1 MNMPQ
6 DKIEFNEP
14 QNSNATSEGVNIRTL
29 MKDMVNLKD
38 LLEIETELLK
48 TMNISKVKDIH
59 QKKLDLIR
67 KIEIQK
73 ELIKRDKAILNSISP
88 TERQYMEHL
97 NRNMDIALKDNFY
110 EALKAKEVNH
120 RIIEVIS
127 QEVARQTNIGSGYG
141 QNGCGNMGRNNGGSS
156 VSLAISENI

>member
-6 DKIEFNEP
+6 DKVEFNEA
-14 QNSNATSEGVNIRTL
+14 QTSTQAPEGVNIRTL

-38 LLEIETELLK
+38 MLEIETTYLK
-48 TMNISKVKDIH
+48 NMDISKVKDMH

-73 ELIKRDKAILNSISP
+73 ELIKRDKNILNEISA
-88 TERQYMEHL
+88 TERQYIEHL
-97 NRNMDIALKDNFY
+97 NRNMDVVIKDNFY

-127 QEVARQTNIGSGYG
+127 QEVARQTNVASGYG
-141 QNGCGNMGRNNGGSS
+141 QNGYGNIGRNNGGSS